1 MNFKITVTPDDGMY
15 KRGVFVFDFKVPKTY
30 PHDPPKVQCETTVF
44 HPNIDMEGHVCLN
57 ILREDWKPVLTIQ
70 SVIMGLQALRP
81 PAPRP
86 RHLGLCTSAPLRP
99 SGPLHLC
106 TSPRCSSA
114 SQTLC
119 PAARRRTS
127 THLDAP
133 GRTWTHLGA
142 PPHLRTS
149 APRPSAVPDA
159 RAQRRRPSQQG
170 GARRRPCLGPR
181 GWWRCAV
188 SSRAGARVGSSQ
200 AVWAGGRREQT
211 GRRPACAR
219 SLTHSPRPLLA
230 TGQAAAML
238 SDNPRRFADTVK
250 QTFQGRT
257 MQAPPPAP
265 HRLTP
270 RWRRYPTT
278 LLAYTAMWLRQFE
291 SVAPAASPFE
301 SSVPCRLTPPHTAF
315 AAALSAPCLGSRV
328 WRACWAC

>member
-1 MNFKITVTPDDGMY
+1 MSELKMDKGMALSLYNGPEDLMNFKITVTPDDGMY

-170 GARRRPCLGPR
+170 GARRRPRLG
-181 GWWRCAV
+181 
-188 SSRAGARVGSSQ
+188 
-200 AVWAGGRREQT
+200 
-211 GRRPACAR
+211 
-219 SLTHSPRPLLA
+219 
-230 TGQAAAML
+230 
-238 SDNPRRFADTVK
+238 
-250 QTFQGRT
+250 
-257 MQAPPPAP
+257 
-265 HRLTP
+265 
-270 RWRRYPTT
+270 
-278 LLAYTAMWLRQFE
+278 
-291 SVAPAASPFE
+291 
-301 SSVPCRLTPPHTAF
+301 
-315 AAALSAPCLGSRV
+315 
-328 WRACWAC
+328 